1 MISVLI
7 ADDHAVMRNG
17 IKHLC
22 EDMGDVVVAGEAEN
36 GGEVMALLA
45 QHPFDLVLLDLTMP
59 DVSGVELVE
68 RIRARDTDLPI
79 LIFSM
84 RNEFHVAKRALQA
97 GANGYFCKGSKAKEL
112 IAAIRAVA
120 AGGRFVDQTIVEQ
133 SMFETTERKNGVPL
147 HENLSSRELE
157 IMKLIAQGLSLKE
170 IGEKLMIN
178 VKTVSMHKQKIMAK
192 MNFKNNAELVFYV
205 SENGLNKPEQ
215 L

>member
-1 MISVLI
+1 MINVLI

-36 GGEVMALLA
+36 GREVMALLA
-45 QHPFDLVLLDLTMP
+45 QHQFDLVLLDLTMP
-59 DVSGVELVE
+59 DVSGVELVG
-68 RIRARDTDLPI
+68 RIRARDAKLPI

-84 RNEFHVAKRALQA
+84 RNEFHVAKLALQA
-97 GANGYFCKGSKAKEL
+97 GANGYFCKGSKEKEL

-120 AGGRFVDQTIVEQ
+120 AGGRFVDQAIVEQ
-133 SMFETTERKNGVPL
+133 SMFETTVRKSGVSL
-147 HENLSSRELE
+147 HENLSPRELE
-157 IMKLIAQGLSLKE
+157 VMKLIAQGLSLKE

-192 MNFKNNAELVFYV
+192 MTFKNNAELVFYV
-205 SENGLNKPEQ
+205 TENGLNKPA
-215 L
+215 